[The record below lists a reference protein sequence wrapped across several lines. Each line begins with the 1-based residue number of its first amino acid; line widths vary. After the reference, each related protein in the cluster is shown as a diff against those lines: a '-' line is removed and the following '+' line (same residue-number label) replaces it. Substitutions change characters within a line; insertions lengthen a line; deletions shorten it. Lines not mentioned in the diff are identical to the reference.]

1 MDSYSL
7 PKPVTM
13 TADELTGLVKAVY
26 GSHIKFTDYYHEADY
41 IAVLEDLDGYQYVI
55 FKLDKTVDR
64 LEAR

>member
-1 MDSYSL
+1 
-7 PKPVTM
+7 M